1 MKKTIGLVLA
11 LVAIA
16 ACGGGWAW
24 WYVGHD
30 GSNTLFNTA
39 PVARGDI
46 QAMIGATGTIEPEET
61 VDIGAQVAGMIDY
74 LGNDR
79 NAHGKTVDYGSEVKA
94 GQVLAHI
101 DDSIYKLTI
110 DSANAQLQAAYAGVE
125 KAKADVGQMQAKCD
139 EAEHDWD
146 RAQKIGPSDA
156 LSQNDYDMYQANFAT
171 ARANLG
177 DANAAVK
184 LAQASVLQFDAAVKL
199 AQRNLDYCTIAS
211 PVDGTII
218 DRRVNVGQ
226 TVVSSLSAP
235 SLFLIAKDLKRL
247 VIWAAVNEAD
257 IAHVR
262 AGMPVTFSVEAH
274 PDLAFTGIVD
284 KIRLNAQMTQNVV
297 TYTVEVS
304 IDNSNGLLLPYQ
316 TADMNFDETKRVD
329 VLEVPNQ
336 ALHWM
341 PTEQQVAPDARDQFK
356 KLQDSLG
363 ITEQGD
369 GGPAS
374 MAQVAAANAKHHVHV
389 VTAHKPQ
396 GTVWVVDGQFVRPIT
411 VDVGVTDDTNTEVSS
426 PDIKEGLQVVTG
438 DVEIAQDDSTG
449 LSPK

>member
-1 MKKTIGLVLA
+1 MKKTLGLVVA
-11 LVAIA
+11 LIVIA
-16 ACGGGWAW
+16 ACGGGWVW

-30 GSNTLFNTA
+30 GSNPLFKTA
-39 PVARGDI
+39 PVTRGDI

-74 LGNDR
+74 LGNDLKG
-79 NAHGKTVDYGSEVKA
+79 HGKTVDYGSEVKA

-110 DSANAQLQAAYAGVE
+110 DSANAQLEAAYASVD
-125 KAKADVGQMQAKCD
+125 KAKADVGQMQAKLD

-156 LSQNDYDMYQANFAT
+156 MSQNDYDMYQANFAT
-171 ARANLG
+171 AKANLD
-177 DANAAVK
+177 DAYAAVK
-184 LAQASVLQFDAAVKL
+184 LAQASVLQYAATVKL

-247 VIWAAVNEAD
+247 EIWAAVNEAD

-262 AGMPVTFSVEAH
+262 AGMPVVFSVEAH
-274 PDLAFTGIVD
+274 PDLTFTGTVD

-316 TADMNFDETKRVD
+316 TADMNFDEAKRVD

-356 KLQDSLG
+356 KLQNSLG
-363 ITEQGD
+363 ITEHGD

-374 MAQVAAANAKHHVHV
+374 MAQVAASNAQHHNHV

-396 GTVWVVDGQFVRPIT
+396 GTVWVIDGQFVRPIS
-411 VDVGVTDDTNTEVSS
+411 VAVGVTDDTNTEVQSA
-426 PDIKEGLQVVTG
+426 DLKEGLQVVTS
-438 DVEIAQDDSTG
+438 DVEPSQDDGTA
-449 LSPK
+449 LSAK